1 MFAGLREDVRH
12 GLRLLA
18 RKPGFTLLVVLALS
32 LAIGANTAIFSIVDA
47 VLFHPLSVPRAADLW
62 RLIPVHEHAI
72 GWSYPGYRDLVDGVP
87 AAEAIAAWGDPTPAH
102 LVRAS
107 GPPVRVSAGLVSGNF
122 FAVLGVR
129 PFFGRLLTDADDA
142 AEAPPVLVLSH
153 RLWRERFGA
162 DREVVGRTAR
172 VNGRS
177 YTIVGVAPPRF
188 TGASLEAF
196 PDLWAPLSETGT
208 VMASLAELK
217 PLTRRG
223 FSWLNVVFQ
232 LPPGAAPTQAE
243 AQALAIAMAPHGD
256 EPQPE
261 VQGVRLVPAGEA
273 ALGVGTQAAGRTR
286 VAGRLLF
293 GVVILVLAL
302 ACANVAGMLIVRG
315 ERRGREIAIRRAIGA
330 SRVRLLRQFLV
341 ESAILGALAAAGGL
355 LLAAWTLDLVRVL
368 VPRGLLLP
376 FDAVAGVGDPRV
388 LLWTLAVSLATVL
401 VLGLAPA
408 LRASRVDVSAALA
421 HPSAART
428 AAGARLAA
436 REMLVAIQ
444 VALAV
449 VLLAGAGLL
458 LRTLGQATAV
468 DPGYEAAQRLTA
480 SIDPGLQG
488 YDRNRTAQFYGSL
501 LEAARAL
508 PGVRSAALAYVV
520 PIDRR
525 SMASSVEYEGY
536 TGTPDDAPIVPFN
549 VVTPGFFR
557 TMGIPL
563 LRGRD
568 FEAGDSA
575 SSREVVIVNEAFAR
589 KYWPNQD
596 PLGRVIRNLGEKGGL
611 VVGVV
616 RDARL
621 RSPRTAPEPYLFLPL
636 SQFGLTSASLVV
648 QTEGN
653 PAAALPSLAAAV
665 ARLDPDLPLYDAVT
679 LADKLRVA
687 LGQETLLAS
696 LLGLFS
702 VIALILAGT
711 GVYGVTA
718 FSTEARTREFGIRIA
733 LGAPRRHVLGLVL
746 RRTAWLALGG
756 AVAGLAGVAWLGRVF
771 QSLLFGV
778 GTGDPLA
785 LAGSLLLIAAA
796 TLVACVVPARRA
808 TRVDP
813 LVALRCE

>member
-1 MFAGLREDVRH
+1 MLPGLREDVRH
-12 GLRLLA
+12 GLRLLGG
-18 RKPGFTLLVVLALS
+18 KPGFTVLVVLALS

-47 VLFHPLSVPRAADLW
+47 VLFHPLTAPRAADLW
-62 RLIPVHEHAI
+62 RLVPVHEHAV
-72 GWSYPGYRDLVDGVP
+72 GWSYPVYQELRAGVP

-102 LVRAS
+102 LTRES
-107 GPPVRVSAGLVSGNF
+107 GPPVRVSAALVSGNF
-122 FAVLGVR
+122 FAALGAR
-129 PFFGRLLTDADDA
+129 PILGRLLTDADDA
-142 AEAPPVLVLSH
+142 AGASPALVISH
-153 RLWRERFGA
+153 RLWRERFGG
-162 DREVVGRTAR
+162 DREIIGRSAHL
-172 VNGRS
+172 NGRAC
-177 YTIVGVAPPRF
+177 TIVGVAPAGF
-188 TGASLEAF
+188 TGASLESF
-196 PDLWAPLSETGT
+196 PDLWVPLSETMT
-208 VMASLAELK
+208 VMSTLAELK

-223 FSWLNVVFQ
+223 FLWLNVVAL
-232 LPPGAAPTQAE
+232 LPPGTAPAQAE
-243 AQALAIAMAPHGD
+243 EQALAVATAPHDD
-256 EPQPE
+256 ERQPE
-261 VQGVRLVPAGEA
+261 IGGVRLVPAGET

-293 GVVILVLAL
+293 GVVILVLVL

-315 ERRGREIAIRRAIGA
+315 ERRAREIAIRRAIGA

-341 ESAILGALAAAGGL
+341 ESALLGVLAAAGGL
-355 LLAAWTLDLVRVL
+355 LLAAWTLDLARAL
-368 VPRGLLLP
+368 MPRGLLLP

-388 LLWTLAVSLATVL
+388 LLWTLVVSLVTIL

-408 LRASRVDVSAALA
+408 LRASRVDVGAALA
-421 HPSAART
+421 HTASART
-428 AAGARLAA
+428 ATGGRPAV
-436 REMLVAIQ
+436 RETLVAVQI
-444 VALAV
+444 ALAV

-458 LRTLGQATAV
+458 LRTLRHATAV
-468 DPGYEAAQRLTA
+468 DPGYEVGQRLTA
-480 SIDPGLQG
+480 SIDPGLRG
-488 YDRNRTAQFYGSL
+488 YDRDRTERFYASL

-508 PGVRSAALAYVV
+508 PGVRSAAIAYVV

-536 TGTPDDAPIVPFN
+536 AGTPDDAPIVPFD

-568 FEAGDSA
+568 FEAGDAA

-589 KYWPNQD
+589 KYWPGQD
-596 PLGRVIRNLGEKGGL
+596 PLGRIIRNLGANGGV

-621 RSPRTAPEPYLFLPL
+621 TSPRAAPEPYLFLPL
-636 SQFGLTSASLVV
+636 AQFGITSASLVV
-648 QTEGN
+648 ETEGN

-665 ARLDPDLPLYDAVT
+665 ARLDPDLPLYDAAT

-756 AVAGLAGVAWLGRVF
+756 AAVGLAGVSWLGRLF

-778 GTGDPLA
+778 GAADPPA
-785 LAGSLLLIAAA
+785 LAGSLLLIAAV